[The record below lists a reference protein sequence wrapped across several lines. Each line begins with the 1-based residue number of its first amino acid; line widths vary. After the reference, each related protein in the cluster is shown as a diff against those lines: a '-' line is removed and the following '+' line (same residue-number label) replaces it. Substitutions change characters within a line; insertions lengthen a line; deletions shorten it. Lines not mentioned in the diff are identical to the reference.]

1 LNRTSK
7 YFQEFLKRIQAI
19 KKEVREVKT
28 GKFIA
33 YLIALFLL
41 PAGSIL
47 CMVALYIRFLKK
59 D

>member
-1 LNRTSK
+1 LNKTSK
-7 YFQEFLKRIQAI
+7 YFQEFLKRIRLI

-41 PAGSIL
+41 PGGSIL
-47 CMVALYIRFLKK
+47 CIIAIYIRFLKNN
-59 D
+59 